1 MNLQHLKRGGR
12 LTPLAAALGSML
24 KIKPLLQLNKQ
35 TEGRVDVLDKV
46 RTMSRAL
53 SRMAD
58 VAKSDGFD
66 PEAYEMTVLDSEA
79 EEGALQMIAL
89 LEEAFPGIQIHRSA
103 ICPVIASHTGMGC
116 SGHPQYVRKA
126 EGIS

>member
-1 MNLQHLKRGGR
+1 
-12 LTPLAAALGSML
+12 
-24 KIKPLLQLNKQ
+24 
-35 TEGRVDVLDKV
+35 
-46 RTMSRAL
+46 
-53 SRMAD
+53 MAD

-103 ICPVIASHTGMGC
+103 ICPVIASHTGMGVVAI
-116 SGHPQYVRKA
+116 QYVRKA